1 MAWKPPPGQH
11 YLLSA
16 ASRPLPVARVMRMRE
31 NTAYIEFKKARWP
44 KTNGV
49 PDHCPQCGSVSA
61 RFYETNRRRFRCSD
75 CRGDFSV
82 TSKTIFASHKLS
94 FRDML
99 AALSLAANAVKNEA
113 ALLLTRQLGVQ
124 WKTAFVLMTKLREA
138 IASERVALTLDGTVE
153 IDGCYIGGH
162 RRKEN
167 RKADRK
173 DARLVENQ
181 TGKRR
186 CVLVL
191 RQRSGRT
198 VTAVTLT
205 ENREAAIALARK
217 HVARGARIL
226 TDSHAA
232 YGDLGAIWKHTAV
245 DHDKHYADEDNNNTN
260 QVEGFNLR
268 IKRAEKGTHH
278 RMAGK
283 YLDWYA
289 AELAYREDFRRQDNG
304 WLLRDMLGR
313 ALAHPVSRWMKG
325 YWQGNHPPG
334 EFLWQPEEAQGTG
347 A

>member
-1 MAWKPPPGQH
+1 
-11 YLLSA
+11 
-16 ASRPLPVARVMRMRE
+16 MRE
-31 NTAYIEFKKARWP
+31 HTAYLEFKKARWP

-49 PDHCPQCGSVSA
+49 PDHCVQCGSVNA
-61 RFYETNRRRFRCSD
+61 KFYETNRRRFRCSD

-124 WKTAFVLMTKLREA
+124 WKTAFVLMTKLRKA
-138 IASERVALTLDGTVE
+138 IASERVAPTLDGTVE

-167 RKADRK
+167 RKVDRK

-186 CVLVL
+186 CILVL

-205 ENREAAIALARK
+205 ESREAAVALAKK
-217 HVARGARIL
+217 HVARGARML
-226 TDSHAA
+226 TDAHAA
-232 YGDLGAIWKHTAV
+232 YGDWVPSGSIRLSTTISTTPTRTA
-245 DHDKHYADEDNNNTN
+245 TT
-260 QVEGFNLR
+260 R
-268 IKRAEKGTHH
+268 TRSRASTSASSG
-278 RMAGK
+278 
-283 YLDWYA
+283 
-289 AELAYREDFRRQDNG
+289 RRRAPTTG
-304 WLLRDMLGR
+304 WLESIWIGTRRSWPTARIFGVR
-313 ALAHPVSRWMKG
+313 TTAGCCGTCWAARWPIRSHDG
-325 YWQGNHPPG
+325 
-334 EFLWQPEEAQGTG
+334 
-347 A
+347 

>member
-1 MAWKPPPGQH
+1 
-11 YLLSA
+11 
-16 ASRPLPVARVMRMRE
+16 MRMRE

-82 TSKTIFASHKLS
+82 TSKTNFASHKLS

-198 VTAVTLT
+198 VTCQSARKRGSDSLLMVPSLCWADHAGL
-205 ENREAAIALARK
+205 EEIEVSAAIHLAFDKLEFR
-217 HVARGARIL
+217 
-226 TDSHAA
+226 
-232 YGDLGAIWKHTAV
+232 DLSFGLAV
-245 DHDKHYADEDNNNTN
+245 
-260 QVEGFNLR
+260 
-268 IKRAEKGTHH
+268 
-278 RMAGK
+278 
-283 YLDWYA
+283 
-289 AELAYREDFRRQDNG
+289 
-304 WLLRDMLGR
+304 
-313 ALAHPVSRWMKG
+313 
-325 YWQGNHPPG
+325 
-334 EFLWQPEEAQGTG
+334 
-347 A
+347 